1 MISIKGERKRKKKKQ
16 SPKSQKK
23 HIFYQPNWTS
33 PHYVTTLALGMQHKG
48 HKDRNLPI
56 KNKVYFNIKRKK
68 KGL

>member
-1 MISIKGERKRKKKKQ
+1 MISIKGERKRKKKTV
-16 SPKSQKK
+16 PKISKETYF
-23 HIFYQPNWTS
+23 FYQPNWTS

-56 KNKVYFNIKRKK
+56 KIKVYFNIKRKK

>member
-1 MISIKGERKRKKKKQ
+1 MTVPREKKRPVCL
-16 SPKSQKK
+16 SSSDEGM
-23 HIFYQPNWTS
+23 NLS
-33 PHYVTTLALGMQHKG
+33 VTTLALGMQHKG